1 MLRKVVFVCL
11 HGAAKSVVAA
21 EHFKRLAAAR
31 GLAVDV
37 RARGTE
43 PGPELTPAAVAGLRA
58 DGLDVGGARPRLV
71 TRADLAGAWR
81 VVEFGC
87 DLTALA
93 PPDATIERW
102 GDIPAVSE
110 GYAAARDAMT
120 APLHR
125 LLAEGLQGTE
135 PREAS

>member
-11 HGAAKSVVAA
+11 HGAAKSIVAA

-43 PGPELTPAAVAGLRA
+43 PDPELTPAAVAGLRA
-58 DGLDVGGARPRLV
+58 DGLDVSATRPRLV
-71 TRADLAGAWR
+71 TRADLVGAWR

-93 PPDATIERW
+93 PPDAAVERW
-102 GDIPAVSE
+102 GDVPAVSE

-120 APLHR
+120 ARLHR
-125 LLAEGLQGTE
+125 LLAEGLQEAE

>member
-1 MLRKVVFVCL
+1 MTRKIVFVCL

-21 EHFKRLAAAR
+21 EHFKRLAAGR

-43 PGPELTPAAVAGLRA
+43 PDPELTPAAVAGLRA
-58 DGLDVGGARPRLV
+58 DGLDVGAARPRLV
-71 TRADLAGAWR
+71 TPADLAGAWR

-93 PPDATIERW
+93 PAGAAIERW
-102 GDIPAVSE
+102 GDVPAVSE

-120 APLHR
+120 ARLHR
-125 LLAEGLQGTE
+125 LLAEGLQE
-135 PREAS
+135 ADPRKVS

>member
-1 MLRKVVFVCL
+1 MTRKVVFVCL

-43 PGPELTPAAVAGLRA
+43 PDPELTPAAVAGLRA
-58 DGLDVGGARPRLV
+58 DGVEMGAARPRLV
-71 TRADLAGAWR
+71 TRGDLEGAWR
-81 VVEFGC
+81 VVAFGC

-93 PPDATIERW
+93 PPEAVVERW
-102 GDIPAVSE
+102 DVPAVSE
-110 GYAAARDAMT
+110 GYAAARDAMI
-120 APLHR
+120 PRLHQ
-125 LLAEGLQGTE
+125 LLAEGLQETE
-135 PREAS
+135 PGKTS

>member
-1 MLRKVVFVCL
+1 MTRKVVFVCL

-43 PGPELTPAAVAGLRA
+43 PDPELTPAAVAGLHA
-58 DGLDVGGARPRLV
+58 DGVEMGAARPRLV
-71 TRADLAGAWR
+71 TRGDLEGAWR

-93 PPDATIERW
+93 PPGAAIERW
-102 GDIPAVSE
+102 GDVPAVSE

-120 APLHR
+120 PRLHR
-125 LLAEGLQGTE
+125 LLAEGLQETE
-135 PREAS
+135 PGKAS

>member
-1 MLRKVVFVCL
+1 MTRKIVFVCL

-21 EHFKRLAAAR
+21 EHFKRLAADR

-43 PGPELTPAAVAGLRA
+43 PDPELTPAAVAGLRA
-58 DGLDVGGARPRLV
+58 DGFDVGAARPRLV
-71 TRADLAGAWR
+71 TPGDLAGAWR

-93 PPDATIERW
+93 PAGAAIERW
-102 GDIPAVSE
+102 GDVPAVSE

-120 APLHR
+120 ARLHR
-125 LLAEGLQGTE
+125 LLAEGLQEGE
-135 PREAS
+135 PRKAS